1 MVKKIAVLGSTGSVG
16 CQTLRIIDAYPD
28 RFRLV
33 ALSAN
38 RDVGLLAR
46 QARRFRPSQVVVADQ
61 SLYRELKEELSDSKV
76 EVLAG
81 NEALCQMPES
91 SGAEL
96 AINAIVGFAGLKPAL
111 SALAAGV
118 SLALANKESLVAGGH
133 LVMPLAEKSGT
144 HIIPVDSEHSAVF
157 QCLQGQDRSALER
170 IVLTA
175 SGGPFYGLTAEK
187 LHEVT
192 PEQALNHPNWRMG
205 AKITVD
211 SATLMNKGLEVIE
224 ARWLFNL
231 PYERIR
237 VVIHRESIIHS
248 LVEFRDG
255 ATLAQMGAP
264 DMMVP
269 IQYALTYPERLPSGA
284 PRVEWARLGALNFA
298 APDTLNFPALE
309 LAYRAG
315 RTAGSM
321 PAVLSAANEVA
332 VSLFLERR
340 IDFLAIPS
348 IIEAVMNKHKVVLNP
363 GIEEL
368 VAADHEARANA
379 LAAAE
384 RKRL

>member
-1 MVKKIAVLGSTGSVG
+1 
-16 CQTLRIIDAYPD
+16 
-28 RFRLV
+28 
-33 ALSAN
+33 
-38 RDVGLLAR
+38 
-46 QARRFRPSQVVVADQ
+46 
-61 SLYRELKEELSDSKV
+61 
-76 EVLAG
+76 
-81 NEALCQMPES
+81 
-91 SGAEL
+91 
-96 AINAIVGFAGLKPAL
+96 
-111 SALAAGV
+111 
-118 SLALANKESLVAGGH
+118 
-133 LVMPLAEKSGT
+133 
-144 HIIPVDSEHSAVF
+144 
-157 QCLQGQDRSALER
+157 
-170 IVLTA
+170 
-175 SGGPFYGLTAEK
+175 
-187 LHEVT
+187 
-192 PEQALNHPNWRMG
+192 
-205 AKITVD
+205 
-211 SATLMNKGLEVIE
+211 
-224 ARWLFNL
+224 
-231 PYERIR
+231 
-237 VVIHRESIIHS
+237 
-248 LVEFRDG
+248 
-255 ATLAQMGAP
+255 MGAP